1 VSSRER
7 IAEAFRARGIR
18 CTSKRIA
25 VMEFVARHPIHAT
38 AEEVFNAVYRS
49 EPRASRATIYNNLNA
64 LVEAG
69 LVREVSL

>member
-1 VSSRER
+1 
-7 IAEAFRARGIR
+7 
-18 CTSKRIA
+18 
-25 VMEFVARHPIHAT
+25 MEFVARHPIHAT